1 MNQLP
6 ECSVDSV
13 IAEMPLEGIGIELWV
28 ECLRVLKPGGHVI
41 AISEP
46 RQYHRVAVAIEDA
59 GFEVRDQLIWL
70 HKRHNSAVLARKPL
84 EGTVASNVL
93 KYGVGAMNIDASR
106 VGAEERT
113 YDLTMTSGNFETT
126 GGGKNKKSGSATV
139 TGRWPANVM
148 ISHLPECRII
158 GQAPDS
164 FGGGSK
170 ATLGFVNGYEHDGWT
185 GQVVSSPIYE
195 CAEGCPA
202 LDFPSSKDG
211 VAGRRN
217 AGVGM
222 FDVGSH
228 EKWGGFGGS
237 GSAARFFQQLPYT
250 EDEIAHL
257 SIVLGRKPLDGTV
270 AANVLEHGVGGIN
283 IDASRIEATGEN
295 FDNLKGR
302 PITKLATRR
311 QDETDDAYRSRVLE
325 SPSQQAALDK
335 LKNLGRW
342 PANVLHDGSDAVLAD
357 FPVSKDGVAGKSS
370 AANMFGVG
378 VHERSG
384 GYGGSGSAARFF
396 ATAPKP
402 ISLFRYLVKLI
413 TPLGGV
419 VLDPFDNPTI
429 AEAIS
434 AEGMTKAGDK

>member
-1 MNQLP
+1 M
-6 ECSVDSV
+6 DSV

-170 ATLGFVNGYEHDGWT
+170 ATSGFVNGYEHDGWT

-270 AANVLEHGVGGIN
+270 AANVLEYGVGGIN
-283 IDASRIEATGEN
+283 IDGSRVAGNMDGVWGTSNATVDHE
-295 FDNLKGR
+295 GR
-302 PITKLATRR
+302 YFNGSMNP
-311 QDETDDAYRSRVLE
+311 EYRSQKHE
-325 SPSQQAALDK
+325 
-335 LKNLGRW
+335 LGRW
-342 PANVLHDGSDAVLAD
+342 HANVLHDGSDAVLAD
-357 FPVSKDGVAGKSS
+357 FPVSKYGVAGKSS
-370 AANMFGVG
+370 AVGMFGVG